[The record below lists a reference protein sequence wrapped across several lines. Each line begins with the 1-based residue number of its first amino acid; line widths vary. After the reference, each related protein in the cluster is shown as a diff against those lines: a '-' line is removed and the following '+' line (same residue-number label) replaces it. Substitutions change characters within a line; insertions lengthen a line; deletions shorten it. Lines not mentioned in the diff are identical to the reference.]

1 MFLIY
6 VQITFPPS
14 LLPSRLPLLEP
25 VAATTA
31 NKVQSHGLR
40 IAPAGGLEVH
50 ALIVPALR
58 AFHLPSLRQSRIRR
72 DVGDDRRLLA
82 QRVLHLVPINQARRR
97 VLDVVAVLA
106 LKLEPLLV
114 LVLERVEDLLCVRT
128 TRARTERERER
139 ERWRERER
147 NPCQPKLRLSGARI
161 GAKAP
166 LTFAHCG
173 QNFIV
178 AMAAVR
184 SPLAKTPCFAPGAV
198 APPSPWDGARVPI
211 GLALLCAA
219 GCPPRDATS
228 EATS

>member
-1 MFLIY
+1 MTKRAPEVPPIFDLEKSYTKRNFTHKGARRRRRRRRQRIWQVATMSSTTLFLIY

-14 LLPSRLPLLEP
+14 LLPSRLSLLEP

-82 QRVLHLVPINQARRR
+82 KRVLHLVPINQARRR

-128 TRARTERERER
+128 TRARTERERVR
-139 ERWRERER
+139 ERVRETRVSPSCVSVAHVSVPKRHSRSRTAGRTSSWPWR
-147 NPCQPKLRLSGARI
+147 L
-161 GAKAP
+161 
-166 LTFAHCG
+166 
-173 QNFIV
+173 
-178 AMAAVR
+178 
-184 SPLAKTPCFAPGAV
+184 
-198 APPSPWDGARVPI
+198 
-211 GLALLCAA
+211 
-219 GCPPRDATS
+219 
-228 EATS
+228 

>member
-1 MFLIY
+1 MATTSSTTLFLIY

-128 TRARTERERER
+128 TRARTERERV
-139 ERWRERER
+139 RERER
-147 NPCQPKLRLSGARI
+147 VC
-161 GAKAP
+161 
-166 LTFAHCG
+166 
-173 QNFIV
+173 V
-178 AMAAVR
+178 
-184 SPLAKTPCFAPGAV
+184 
-198 APPSPWDGARVPI
+198 
-211 GLALLCAA
+211 
-219 GCPPRDATS
+219 
-228 EATS
+228 